1 MESPLVELDAR
12 DTRVGY
18 PDFVR
23 LRRQRVFSKIIGRK
37 PCPESL

>member
-18 PDFVR
+18 PGFVR
-23 LRRQRVFSKIIGRK
+23 LRIQLVFLK
-37 PCPESL
+37 L